1 MTVHI
6 EFSQAFIA
14 VRPLRD
20 GLAFLSARRYNWV
33 PSSGCGLFP
42 SRAAFL
48 AIASGADPQSPSG
61 RMSGGVSRVAFQE
74 HAAGDQIVAELSE
87 RLQTPI
93 STGELE
99 RRWAAVR
106 AAMEAEKIDV
116 LLMQNN
122 NDYMGGYV
130 KYFTD
135 LPATNGYPL
144 TVVFPRDDLMT
155 LVSQGPFGGVNTP
168 TANGDGIA
176 RGVKQW
182 LTTPSYAS
190 CHYTATYDPELAGA
204 ALAHYA
210 GGTIGLLGTY
220 QMSFALVDHLRNGRF
235 SNTRFVDASDLV
247 DRIKTIK
254 SPEERALI
262 RRTAAMQ
269 DGAMRAA
276 FAAVEPGM
284 RDREIAAIAQCYSQ
298 RHGSENG
305 IYLCASMPPD
315 RPAHFSQR
323 HFQNRVIEEGD
334 VVALLVEDSGPGGMY
349 TELGRTCVVGKA
361 SQELKDEFAFTLDA
375 RRFNLGLLKPGTPCK
390 EIFAAY
396 NDFMRKN
403 GRPEEKR
410 LHCHGQGY
418 DLVERPL
425 IRQDEP
431 MAIAEHMN
439 IVVHPTYIRGHVH
452 SWVCDNYLIETNGP
466 SERLHRFPEILTEL
480 G

>member
-1 MTVHI
+1 M
-6 EFSQAFIA
+6 EQ
-14 VRPLRD
+14 
-20 GLAFLSARRYNWV
+20 
-33 PSSGCGLFP
+33 
-42 SRAAFL
+42 
-48 AIASGADPQSPSG
+48 
-61 RMSGGVSRVAFQE
+61 
-74 HAAGDQIVAELSE
+74 LSE

-93 STGELE
+93 STTELE
-99 RRWAAVR
+99 RRWAAIR
-106 AAMEAEKIDV
+106 AAMERDKIDV

-155 LVSQGPFGGVNTP
+155 MVSQGPFGGGNP
-168 TANGDGIA
+168 TASGDGIA

-190 CHYTATYDPELAGA
+190 CVYTANYDPELAA
-204 ALAHYA
+204 KALAPYA

-220 QMSFALVDHLRNGRF
+220 QMSFALVDYLQKGRF
-235 SNTRFVDASDLV
+235 SNSRFVDASDLV
-247 DRIKTIK
+247 DRVKVIK
-254 SPEERALI
+254 SAEERELVRHA
-262 RRTAAMQ
+262 AAMQ

-284 RDREIAAIAQCYSQ
+284 RDRDIAAIAQCYSQ

-305 IYLCASMPPD
+305 IYLCASMPANK
-315 RPAHFSQR
+315 PAQFSQR
-323 HFQNRVIEEGD
+323 HFQNRIIEKGD
-334 VVALLVEDSGPGGMY
+334 TVALLVEDSGPGGMY

-361 SQELKDEFAFTLDA
+361 SQEIKDEFAFALEA
-375 RRFNLGLLKPGTPCK
+375 RKFNLNLLKPGTPCA

-425 IRQDEP
+425 IRNDEP
-431 MAIAEHMN
+431 MSIEKDMN
-439 IVVHPTYIRGHVH
+439 IVVHPTYIRGHVL
-452 SWVCDNYLIETNGP
+452 SWVCDNYLIEANGP
-466 SERLHRFPEILTEL
+466 SERLHRFPEIITEL

>member
-1 MTVHI
+1 M
-6 EFSQAFIA
+6 EQ
-14 VRPLRD
+14 
-20 GLAFLSARRYNWV
+20 
-33 PSSGCGLFP
+33 
-42 SRAAFL
+42 
-48 AIASGADPQSPSG
+48 
-61 RMSGGVSRVAFQE
+61 
-74 HAAGDQIVAELSE
+74 LSE

-93 STGELE
+93 STAELE

-106 AAMEAEKIDV
+106 AAMERDRIDV

-135 LPATNGYPL
+135 LPATNGYPI
-144 TVVFPRDDLMT
+144 TVAFPRDDLMT
-155 LVSQGPFGGVNTP
+155 LVSQGPFDGVGNP
-168 TANGDGIA
+168 TAAGDGIS

-190 CHYTATYDPELAGA
+190 CYYTAEYDPELAA
-204 ALAHYA
+204 KALAPYA
-210 GGTIGLLGTY
+210 GGTIGLVGTY
-220 QMSFALVDHLRNGRF
+220 QMSFALVDHLRRGRF

-247 DRIKTIK
+247 DRIKVIK
-254 SPEERALI
+254 SPEEQELVRRA
-262 RRTAAMQ
+262 AAMQ

-276 FAAVEPGM
+276 FAAIEPGV
-284 RDREIAAIAQCYSQ
+284 RDRDIAAVAQCYSQ

-315 RPAHFSQR
+315 QPTQFSQR
-323 HFQNRVIEEGD
+323 HYQNRVIREGD
-334 VVALLVEDSGPGGMY
+334 IVALLVEDSGPGGMY
-349 TELGRTCVVGKA
+349 TELGRTGVVGKA
-361 SQELKDEFAFTLDA
+361 SQELGDEFAFTLEA
-375 RRFNLGLLKPGTPCK
+375 RQFNLGLLKPGTPCK

-396 NDFMRKN
+396 NDFMRRH

-425 IRQDEP
+425 IRSDEP
-431 MAIAEHMN
+431 MTIAPGMN
-439 IVVHPTYIRGHVH
+439 IVVHPTYIRGGVL
-452 SWVCDNYLIETNGP
+452 SWVCDNYLIGP
-466 SERLHRFPEILTEL
+466 DGPGERLHRFPEVITEL

>member
-1 MTVHI
+1 M
-6 EFSQAFIA
+6 EQ
-14 VRPLRD
+14 
-20 GLAFLSARRYNWV
+20 
-33 PSSGCGLFP
+33 
-42 SRAAFL
+42 
-48 AIASGADPQSPSG
+48 
-61 RMSGGVSRVAFQE
+61 
-74 HAAGDQIVAELSE
+74 LSE

-106 AAMEAEKIDV
+106 AAMERDKIDV

-155 LVSQGPFGGVNTP
+155 MVSQGPFGGGNP
-168 TANGDGIA
+168 TASGDGVA

-190 CHYTATYDPELAGA
+190 CVYTANYDPELAA
-204 ALAHYA
+204 KALAPYA

-220 QMSFALVDHLRNGRF
+220 QMSFALVDYLQKGRF
-235 SNTRFVDASDLV
+235 SNSRFVDASDLV
-247 DRIKTIK
+247 DRIKVIK
-254 SPEERALI
+254 SAEERELV
-262 RRTAAMQ
+262 RRAAAMQ

-284 RDREIAAIAQCYSQ
+284 RDRDIAAIAQCYSQ

-305 IYLCASMPPD
+305 IYLCASMPAD
-315 RPAHFSQR
+315 TPAQFSQR
-323 HFQNRVIEEGD
+323 HFQNRVIEKGD
-334 VVALLVEDSGPGGMY
+334 TVALLVEDSGPGGMY

-361 SQELKDEFAFTLDA
+361 SQEIKDEFAFALEA
-375 RRFNLGLLKPGTPCK
+375 RKFNLNLLKPGTPCA

-425 IRQDEP
+425 IRNDEP
-431 MAIAEHMN
+431 MSIEKDMN
-439 IVVHPTYIRGHVH
+439 IVVHPTYIRGHVL
-452 SWVCDNYLIETNGP
+452 SWVCDNYLIEAKGP
-466 SERLHRFPEILTEL
+466 SERLHHFPEIITEL